1 MRPHR
6 ARWFAAGWLLFPATF
21 AVGLVAVL
29 KLDRLLS
36 RRTVARIHAHDPEVT
51 Q

>member
-1 MRPHR
+1 MR
-6 ARWFAAGWLLFPATF
+6 ARWFAAGWVAFPATF
-21 AVGLVAVL
+21 VAAVVAVL
-29 KLDRLLS
+29 KLDGWLS